1 MPERDRSL
9 HLCPL
14 ALALGLALAAAA
26 CGHAP
31 PAGPAPEPE
40 PPRQAVEEP
49 PLRTDR
55 RYVVVDVDRNELR
68 FMDGDRVLWSAP
80 VGTGT
85 GFRLRRDSSSWD
97 FVTPSGVMYVQFKEL
112 NPTWEIPDWYF
123 IENHLPIPPA
133 SSPLRKEPGGLG
145 AAAVYLG
152 DEIAIHGTDKPQL
165 LGKRVSHG
173 CIRLSNTNAL
183 RLFHDVQVG
192 TPVLIQGRQEV
203 VGEMPDSAS
212 SFTRPGRGRPP
223 TIWRSPYAR
232 TSTAGVLRRL
242 DRDLAAA
249 DTSTAWV
256 LSASELIER
265 GLRDD
270 SLALR
275 GVLARAG
282 QARLEARDREY
293 GAFLADVFARGS
305 FRAAVSLSKITAA
318 ARDRAA
324 QAIVDATMG
333 LYHGRLDGPGAPWPT
348 LRVPKWRLGPLGQSG
363 WTALQE
369 AEARY
374 RTAHAAG
381 AIARAAAP

>member
-1 MPERDRSL
+1 MLQHDTSHHVRRL
-9 HLCPL
+9 T
-14 ALALGLALAAAA
+14 LALGLALSATA

-31 PAGPAPEPE
+31 PPAPAPAPEAAPV
-40 PPRQAVEEP
+40 AVEEP
-49 PLRTDR
+49 PLRADR

-85 GFRLRRDSSSWD
+85 GFRLRKDSTAWD
-97 FVTPSGVMYVQFKEL
+97 FVTPSGVMYVQYKEL

-123 IENHLPIPPA
+123 IENHQPVPPA
-133 SSPLRKEPGGLG
+133 NSPLRKEPGGLG

-152 DEIAIHGTDKPQL
+152 SEIAIHGTDKPQL

-203 VGEMPDSAS
+203 VGEMPDSAAA
-212 SFTRPGRGRPP
+212 FTKPHRGQPP
-223 TIWRSPYAR
+223 RIWRSPYAR
-232 TSTAGVLRRL
+232 TSTAALLRRL
-242 DRDLAAA
+242 DRDLAAP

-256 LSASELIER
+256 LSASDLVER
-265 GLRDD
+265 GLKDD

-282 QARLEARDREY
+282 QAKNEARDREY
-293 GAFLADVFARGS
+293 GAFLADAFTRGA
-305 FRAAVSLSKITAA
+305 FRATVSLSKISAA

-324 QAIVDATMG
+324 EAIVESTMG
-333 LYHGRLDGPGAPWPT
+333 LYHGRYDSPGAPWPT
-348 LRVPKWRLGPLGQSG
+348 SKVPKWRLGPLGQSG
-363 WTALQE
+363 WTALLE

-374 RTAHAAG
+374 RAGHSGGTVARAG
-381 AIARAAAP
+381 AQ